1 MCLCMQEGVPKVS
14 VPCGSRDDGPHL
26 PFIVKPEL
34 SDENAAF
41 HRFVYDPVLRIDSA
55 RPVST
60 EGVCKRFWLTNT
72 RMRIPD
78 DIV

>member
-1 MCLCMQEGVPKVS
+1 
-14 VPCGSRDDGPHL
+14 
-26 PFIVKPEL
+26 VKPEL

-41 HRFVYDPVLRIDSA
+41 HCFVYDPVLRIDSA

-60 EGVCKRFWLTNT
+60 KSVFKRFWLTNT
-72 RMRIPD
+72 GMRIPD